1 MWNPLTIH
9 SYMSKCIT
17 TDNADSTRVVL
28 LLKVTHATVK
38 IDSHHK
44 PPLASSDSSAL
55 PRAGIFSAGPSSQN
69 GWQLRAAL
77 QDLAWHAEGCRG
89 RQRRWPSS
97 AVHRS
102 ASGWSRVLRQVLLRQ
117 LPVSTHVQLVLYSR
131 WDAKLCGQSLNLKLN
146 YSNFYSIICT

>member
-117 LPVSTHVQLVLYSR
+117 LPVSRDTCATSIVLTVGCKTL
-131 WDAKLCGQSLNLKLN
+131 WTEFKFKIKLLEFL
-146 YSNFYSIICT
+146 